1 MQRPIQPP
9 PVPIDPRTAQLL
21 NLILFGVGYFY
32 IRQWQKGLLQLFLGL
47 VLAVVTAAYG
57 TAALVI
63 ALLIV
68 FASTWDVTLQAAHLA
83 TGHPIGHWT
92 FFRKHLGEKRSDEAK

>member
-1 MQRPIQPP
+1 MPRLIQPP
-9 PVPIDPRTAQLL
+9 PVPVDPRTALLL

-32 IRQWQKGLLQLFLGL
+32 IRQWQKGLLQLFLGFF
-47 VLAVVTAAYG
+47 LAVATAAYG
-57 TAALVI
+57 TAVLVI

-68 FASTWDVTLQAAHLA
+68 AASTWDVTLQAAHLA

-92 FFRKHLGEKRSDEAK
+92 FFSKHL

>member
-1 MQRPIQPP
+1 MQRSIQPP
-9 PVPIDPRTAQLL
+9 PVPIDPRTALLL

-32 IRQWQKGLLQLFLGL
+32 IRQWQKGLLQLAIGLFLAAL
-47 VLAVVTAAYG
+47 TAAYG
-57 TAALVI
+57 TSALVI

-68 FASTWDVTLQAAHLA
+68 AVSTWDVSLQAAHLA

-92 FFRKHLGEKRSDEAK
+92 FFQKHLGEKANEVK